1 MKING
6 ESHFFDT
13 ILNIL
18 YTAGR
23 NSAFIEN

>member
-1 MKING
+1 MKIDG

-13 ILNIL
+13 TLNIL
-18 YTAGR
+18 YTAGK